1 MTLRQ
6 QPLERGRGEGGA
18 MAEGRGRGRA
28 ETEQFWSKE
37 KGMVGGRGW
46 VEAETWEWLLRSKL
60 EKSEE
65 GPG

>member
-37 KGMVGGRGW
+37 KGLVDRMDN
-46 VEAETWEWLLRSKL
+46 SKVYL
-60 EKSEE
+60 ERTEYMK
-65 GPG
+65 